1 MKIPKDLREFVA
13 LLNADH
19 VKYVIVGG
27 YAVAFHGRPRF
38 TGDIDV
44 FVESSIDNSARI
56 IDVLKTFGF
65 GELDVKAEDL
75 HQDDLV
81 LQLGF
86 PPNRIDLMTAIDGVK
101 FDQAWATRVEA
112 MVDDLPI
119 RFISR
124 ELLIQNKRTAGRPK
138 DMADV
143 ADIAPSEEQAGGFGV
158 RE

>member
-1 MKIPKDLREFVA
+1 MKIPKELRAFVA
-13 LLNADH
+13 LLNAAH

-38 TGDIDV
+38 TGDVDV

-65 GELDVKAEDL
+65 GELVVKAEDL
-75 HQDDLV
+75 RQDDLV

-86 PPNRIDLMTAIDGVK
+86 PPNRIDLMTSIDGVK

-112 MVDDLPI
+112 MVDDLPMC
-119 RFISR
+119 FISR
-124 ELLIQNKRTAGRPK
+124 ELLIQNKRTAGRQK
-138 DMADV
+138 
-143 ADIAPSEEQAGGFGV
+143 DIADAAELSQLE
-158 RE
+158 

>member
-1 MKIPKDLREFVA
+1 MKIPKELRAFVA
-13 LLNADH
+13 LLNAAH

-38 TGDIDV
+38 TGDVDV

-65 GELDVKAEDL
+65 GELVVKAEDL
-75 HQDDLV
+75 RQDDLV

-86 PPNRIDLMTAIDGVK
+86 PPNRIDLMTSIDGVK

-112 MVDDLPI
+112 MVDDLPMC
-119 RFISR
+119 FISR
-124 ELLIQNKRTAGRPK
+124 ELLIQNKRASGRQK
-138 DMADV
+138 
-143 ADIAPSEEQAGGFGV
+143 DIADAAECWSK
-158 RE
+158 

>member
-1 MKIPKDLREFVA
+1 MKIPKDLRAFVA

-75 HQDDLV
+75 RHDDLV

-112 MVDDLPI
+112 MVSVLQSQMTPAEI
-119 RFISR
+119 QRGHALVAN
-124 ELLIQNKRTAGRPK
+124 ELAARQRR
-138 DMADV
+138 
-143 ADIAPSEEQAGGFGV
+143 
-158 RE
+158 